1 MNEPC
6 SAVGLRGNS
15 GMNDK
20 DLWPIH
26 IIFFGFLIALV
37 ILAVKMMFEEI
48 LNSPLLL
55 VFVVAIFLVLWLVR
69 QHR

>member
-1 MNEPC
+1 
-6 SAVGLRGNS
+6 
-15 GMNDK
+15 MNDK